1 MTLLDYQTNRSE
13 GLLSAPDIESFT
25 TKYFTFLVEPTEND
39 RDELATL
46 EAWAELTQLDTDSLL
61 VPPRVD
67 ELADESVVDSGHAD
81 LSTAYARCSD
91 GAGTLTHL
99 FFSEDNFDLAR
110 AKAICGK
117 CRLAPTC
124 LSDAIDREEPYGV
137 WGGELLVNGVVV
149 AVKRGRGRPPKNPV
163 VLLAVDE
170 VPLPPHMVA

>member
-13 GLLSAPDIESFT
+13 GLQSAPAIESIT
-25 TKYFTFLVEPTEND
+25 TEYFTFLVEPTETD
-39 RDELATL
+39 LDELATL
-46 EAWAELTQLDTDSLL
+46 EAWAELTRFDTDPML
-61 VPPRVD
+61 VPPLVEEPD
-67 ELADESVVDSGHAD
+67 DESVADSGHAD

-99 FFSEDNFDLAR
+99 FFSEDKFDLAR
-110 AKAICGK
+110 ARRSAAK

-137 WGGELLVNGVVV
+137 WGGQLLVNGLVV
-149 AVKRGRGRPPKNPV
+149 AVKRGRGRPPKNPL